1 MSTINMSELRSSFL
15 NELTDQEIGSVK
27 GGDDHGG
34 GSTQNDN
41 NLAIALLTN
50 YGYEEVFQIGVNQNG
65 EYNASNA
72 QQQDT

>member
-1 MSTINMSELRSSFL
+1 MSAIKISELRSSFF
-15 NELTDQEIGSVK
+15 NELTGREMGSVK
-27 GGDDHGG
+27 GGSDQD
-34 GSTQNDN
+34 DN

-50 YGYEEVFQIGVNQNG
+50 WAKEEVFQIGVNQNG